1 MAGKGKK
8 GAAKAEKPIVNE
20 AEAVKKAESKEE
32 EMNRIMAGINSMDL
46 DNENFID
53 TVAFDQSK
61 AILDNAIDELAH
73 YLKIFNKGDYQAFPR
88 VKID

>member
-8 GAAKAEKPIVNE
+8 GAKAEKPIVDE
-20 AEAVKKAESKEE
+20 ANVVKKTDNKEE
-32 EMNRIMAGINSMDL
+32 EMNRIMAGINNMDL

-61 AILDNAIDELAH
+61 AILDNSMEELAH
-73 YLKIFNKGDYQAFPR
+73 YLKIFSKADYRAFPT
-88 VKID
+88 VKVD

>member
-8 GAAKAEKPIVNE
+8 AAKNEKPIVDESNV
-20 AEAVKKAESKEE
+20 VKKTDAKEE
-32 EMNRIMAGINSMDL
+32 EMNRIMAGINSFDL

-61 AILDNAIDELAH
+61 AILDNAMDELAH
-73 YLKIFNKGDYQAFPR
+73 YLKIFNKGDYKAFPR
-88 VKID
+88 VKVD